1 MGVASG
7 KPVLSKDDCAYIAN
21 QTLTMP
27 SEVKI
32 WLLYHL
38 LLAIRPSGYVS
49 KKYHL
54 YGDFSAYNICPPKK
68 KEMGIKTK
76 QNKIQYSTEAE

>member
-27 SEVKI
+27 SEVKNF
-32 WLLYHL
+32 LYQVL
-38 LLAIRPSGYVS
+38 WT
-49 KKYHL
+49 
-54 YGDFSAYNICPPKK
+54 D
-68 KEMGIKTK
+68 
-76 QNKIQYSTEAE
+76 